1 MRNRTADLNLT
12 MVALYRLSYKG
23 ISFQIKCLKNIQESI
38 VYVNMPV
45 ETKCSTAQSI
55 IVFYPVICYLSGE
68 NVL

>member
-1 MRNRTADLNLT
+1 
-12 MVALYRLSYKG
+12 
-23 ISFQIKCLKNIQESI
+23 
-38 VYVNMPV
+38 MPV